1 MTEKIHQQDKSYS
14 NKILASSMLG
24 FGLEN
29 MDIMFLAFALSS
41 IINEFHISSA
51 EAGLI
56 ASITNFGML
65 FGGIIFGVLADKYG
79 RIRIFTYTIFIF
91 AIATALLSVSS
102 NIYMVYILRFI
113 AGMGGGGEFGIG
125 MALVAEVF
133 KKQRLGRVSSLVA
146 IGGQIGALI
155 AALLAAAILPHLGWR
170 ALFLIGVVP
179 VILAFYIRR
188 NLDETESWKQ
198 AKANRTLEKKNQSPI
213 GLLFNTKHMAHT
225 TIALTI
231 MSSVQVAGY
240 FGLMNWLPS
249 ILQKQHG
256 LSVSNS
262 SLWTISTIV
271 GMSLGMFAFGQILD
285 RFGAKLSYT
294 IFLIASAASVFIY
307 VFAQSAVALL
317 IGGAFVGF
325 FVNGMFA
332 GYGAVI
338 SSYYP
343 THIRSTANNVVFNIG
358 RALGGLSPIAIGY
371 LMDHYGMSTT
381 MIFLACLYMIS
392 LVMMLSLRNM
402 PLKGR
407 KAMRA
412 NQA

>member
-1 MTEKIHQQDKSYS
+1 MNGKLQQNDASYS
-14 NKILASSMLG
+14 KKILTSSMLG

-41 IINEFHISSA
+41 IINEFHITSA

-65 FGGIIFGVLADKYG
+65 FGGVIFGVLADKYG
-79 RIRIFTYTIFIF
+79 RIRIFTYTIFLF
-91 AIATALLSVSS
+91 AIATALLSIAS
-102 NIYMVYILRFI
+102 NIYLVYILRFI

-133 KKQRLGRVSSLVA
+133 SKKKLGRVSSVVA
-146 IGGQIGALI
+146 IGGQVGALI
-155 AALLAAAILPHLGWR
+155 AAILAAVILPHLGWR
-170 ALFLIGVVP
+170 ALFLIGVIP

-188 NLDETESWKQ
+188 NLDETDSWKQ
-198 AKANRTLEKKNQSPI
+198 SKANHVLDKKDHSPI
-213 GLLFNTKHMAHT
+213 GLLFNTKYIAHT
-225 TIALTI
+225 TIALSI

-271 GMSLGMFAFGQILD
+271 GMSIGMFVFGQILD
-285 RFGAKLSYT
+285 RFGAKLSYS
-294 IFLIASAASVFIY
+294 IFLIASAISVFIY
-307 VFAQSAVALL
+307 VFAHSAMTLL
-317 IGGAFVGF
+317 IGGALVGF

-343 THIRSTANNVVFNIG
+343 THIRSTANNVIFNIG
-358 RALGGLSPIAIGY
+358 RALGGLSPIAIGF
-371 LMDHYGMSTT
+371 LMDHYGMSST
-381 MIFLACLYMIS
+381 MVFLACLYMIS
-392 LVMMLSLRNM
+392 LAMLLSLRNM
-402 PLKGR
+402 PLRGR
-407 KAMRA
+407 HHIEG
-412 NQA
+412 

>member
-1 MTEKIHQQDKSYS
+1 MTGKINQQNKSYS
-14 NKILASSMLG
+14 NKILTSSMLG

-29 MDIMFLAFALSS
+29 MDVMFLAFALSS
-41 IINEFHISSA
+41 IINEFHITSA

-56 ASITNFGML
+56 SSITNFGML
-65 FGGIIFGVLADKYG
+65 FGGVIFGVLADKYG
-79 RIRIFTYTIFIF
+79 RIRIFTYTIFLF
-91 AIATALLSVSS
+91 AIATALLSIAH
-102 NIYMVYILRFI
+102 NIYIVYILRFI

-133 KKQRLGRVSSLVA
+133 AMKKLGRVSSVVA
-146 IGGQIGALI
+146 IGGQVGALT
-155 AALLAAAILPHLGWR
+155 AALLAAAILPLWGWR

-188 NLDETESWKQ
+188 NLDETDDWKQ
-198 AKANRTLEKKNQSPI
+198 TKAQHTLEKKKSSPI
-213 GLLFNTKHMAHT
+213 GLLFNTKHQAHT

-262 SLWTISTIV
+262 SLWTISTII
-271 GMSLGMFAFGQILD
+271 GMSLGMLCFGQILD
-285 RFGAKLSYT
+285 KFGAKVSYS
-294 IFLIASAASVFIY
+294 IFLIASAASVFLY
-307 VFAQSAVALL
+307 VFAQSAAALL

-338 SSYYP
+338 SSFYP
-343 THIRSTANNVVFNIG
+343 THIRSTANNVIFNVG
-358 RALGGLSPIAIGY
+358 RAVGGLSPIAIGF
-371 LMDHYGMSTT
+371 LMDHSGMTGT

-392 LVMMLSLRNM
+392 LAMLLSLKKI
-402 PLKGR
+402 PLRGR
-407 KAMRA
+407 RYLEKA
-412 NQA
+412 

>member
-29 MDIMFLAFALSS
+29 MDIMFLAFTLSS

-133 KKQRLGRVSSLVA
+133 KKQRLGRVSSVVA
-146 IGGQIGALI
+146 IGGQVGALI

>member
-1 MTEKIHQQDKSYS
+1 
-14 NKILASSMLG
+14 
-24 FGLEN
+24 
-29 MDIMFLAFALSS
+29 
-41 IINEFHISSA
+41 
-51 EAGLI
+51 
-56 ASITNFGML
+56 
-65 FGGIIFGVLADKYG
+65 
-79 RIRIFTYTIFIF
+79 
-91 AIATALLSVSS
+91 
-102 NIYMVYILRFI
+102 RFI

-133 KKQRLGRVSSLVA
+133 KKQRLGRVSSVVA

>member
-1 MTEKIHQQDKSYS
+1 MTGKINQQDKSYS
-14 NKILASSMLG
+14 NKILTSSMLG

-29 MDIMFLAFALSS
+29 MDVMFLAFALSS
-41 IINEFHISSA
+41 IINEFHITSA

-56 ASITNFGML
+56 SSITNFGML
-65 FGGIIFGVLADKYG
+65 FGGVIFGVLADKYG
-79 RIRIFTYTIFIF
+79 RIRIFTYTIFLF
-91 AIATALLSVSS
+91 AIATALLSVAH
-102 NIYMVYILRFI
+102 NIYIVYILRFI

-133 KKQRLGRVSSLVA
+133 AMKKLGRVSSIVA
-146 IGGQIGALI
+146 IGGQVGALT
-155 AALLAAAILPHLGWR
+155 AALLAAAILPLWGWR
-170 ALFLIGVVP
+170 ALFLIGVIP

-188 NLDETESWKQ
+188 NLDETDAWKQ
-198 AKANRTLEKKNQSPI
+198 TKAQHTLEKKESSPI
-213 GLLFNTKHMAHT
+213 GLLFNTKHQAHT

-262 SLWTISTIV
+262 SLWTISTII
-271 GMSLGMFAFGQILD
+271 GMSLGMLCFGQILD
-285 RFGAKLSYT
+285 KFGAKVSYS
-294 IFLIASAASVFIY
+294 IFLIASAASVFLY
-307 VFAQSAVALL
+307 VFAQSATALL

-338 SSYYP
+338 SSFYP
-343 THIRSTANNVVFNIG
+343 TRIRSTANNVIFNVG
-358 RALGGLSPIAIGY
+358 RAVGGLSPIAIGF
-371 LMDHYGMSTT
+371 LMDHSGMAGT

-392 LVMMLSLRNM
+392 LAMLLSLKKI
-402 PLKGR
+402 PLRGKR
-407 KAMRA
+407 HLEKA
-412 NQA
+412 

>member
-1 MTEKIHQQDKSYS
+1 MVKKINQQDKSYS
-14 NKILASSMLG
+14 NKILTSSMLG

-29 MDIMFLAFALSS
+29 MDVMFLAFALSS
-41 IINEFHISSA
+41 IINEFHITSA

-56 ASITNFGML
+56 SSITNFGML
-65 FGGIIFGVLADKYG
+65 FGGVIFGVLADKYG
-79 RIRIFTYTIFIF
+79 RIRIFTYTIFLF
-91 AIATALLSVSS
+91 AIATALLSIAH
-102 NIYMVYILRFI
+102 NIYIVYILRFI

-133 KKQRLGRVSSLVA
+133 AMKKLGRVSSVVA
-146 IGGQIGALI
+146 IGGQVGALT
-155 AALLAAAILPHLGWR
+155 AALLAAAILPLWGWR
-170 ALFLIGVVP
+170 ALFLIGVIP

-188 NLDETESWKQ
+188 NLDETDAWKRTK
-198 AKANRTLEKKNQSPI
+198 AKQTLEKKENSPI
-213 GLLFNTKHMAHT
+213 TLLFNSKNKAHT

-262 SLWTISTIV
+262 SLWTISTII
-271 GMSLGMFAFGQILD
+271 GMSLGMLCFGQILD
-285 RFGAKLSYT
+285 KFGAKISYS
-294 IFLIASAASVFIY
+294 IFLIASAASVFLY
-307 VFAQSAVALL
+307 VFAQSSIALL

-338 SSYYP
+338 SSFYP
-343 THIRSTANNVVFNIG
+343 THIRSTANNVIFNVG
-358 RALGGLSPIAIGY
+358 RAVGGLSPIAIGF
-371 LMDHYGMSTT
+371 LMDHSGMLGT

-392 LVMMLSLRNM
+392 LVMLLSLKHI
-402 PLKGR
+402 PLRGKR
-407 KAMRA
+407 YLENA
-412 NQA
+412 

>member
-1 MTEKIHQQDKSYS
+1 
-14 NKILASSMLG
+14 
-24 FGLEN
+24 
-29 MDIMFLAFALSS
+29 
-41 IINEFHISSA
+41 
-51 EAGLI
+51 
-56 ASITNFGML
+56 
-65 FGGIIFGVLADKYG
+65 
-79 RIRIFTYTIFIF
+79 
-91 AIATALLSVSS
+91 
-102 NIYMVYILRFI
+102 
-113 AGMGGGGEFGIG
+113 
-125 MALVAEVF
+125 
-133 KKQRLGRVSSLVA
+133 
-146 IGGQIGALI
+146 
-155 AALLAAAILPHLGWR
+155 
-170 ALFLIGVVP
+170 
-179 VILAFYIRR
+179 
-188 NLDETESWKQ
+188 
-198 AKANRTLEKKNQSPI
+198 KANRTLEKKNQSPI

-407 KAMRA
+407 KAMRT